1 MEEQIL
7 NIEIAL
13 NTLAIILFIGFAIA
27 DFLTFSVMDKQK
39 DIEIFSRYGR
49 RTGPLEIVYANV
61 ALLAVAYMLYCQSYR
76 FLPCIVAF
84 LLLII
89 LNGRLRSGIAPTG
102 VFVGSTY
109 LEWGKIYA
117 YKIVNDA
124 ISTIEVQ
131 VYANQKRYVLR
142 CTKEQRKQIDHYF
155 IEHNI
160 MEKVEA

>member
-61 ALLAVAYMLYCQSYR
+61 ALLAVAYMLSCL
-76 FLPCIVAF
+76 FF
-84 LLLII
+84 
-89 LNGRLRSGIAPTG
+89 
-102 VFVGSTY
+102 
-109 LEWGKIYA
+109 
-117 YKIVNDA
+117 
-124 ISTIEVQ
+124 
-131 VYANQKRYVLR
+131 
-142 CTKEQRKQIDHYF
+142 
-155 IEHNI
+155 
-160 MEKVEA
+160 